1 MNSGKASLDPY
12 GDRLMR
18 LFWRRPPGTLA
29 ERTRRRVALHLVPFL
44 FFLYILAY
52 IDRSNVAVATLA
64 LSLSPQEGGLGFDT
78 AVIGFGSGVFFLGY
92 VILEIPST
100 LSVERWGARWVFAR
114 ILVLWGLMA
123 AAMGAVGTAWM
134 TSALGWVP
142 GLREPRGQFYFLRF
156 MLGFFEGGFF
166 PSVIYFLGQWFRRED
181 RAKAI
186 AGFALAMPLS
196 SVIGFPISDAL
207 LRADWFGLQGWR
219 WIFIVEGFVPVVAGI
234 ATIFLLTDRP
244 EKARWLGEEERA
256 WLAGELERE
265 HRERQQQAH
274 FGCRNHVFIVLL
286 LTAVYFCYNVT
297 AYGMQFFMPSL
308 FKQHLS
314 LMPAFVRGWFGL
326 DASLA
331 SGLHQHAIAAYAGV
345 RFELREIV
353 SAAVMKQREN
363 RAATYLAM
371 LPYFVSVAAV
381 LFNGWHSDRKQER
394 VAHAAVP
401 AVLTSL
407 AIFSAWILGAVVGS
421 PMPGLVVLIIVFG
434 AGAYSHIPP
443 FWSIPTMFLGSTA
456 AASAIGFINMTGN
469 LGGFLGP
476 KLLGEEA
483 AKSDLWKSLIYL
495 APWSVSAAV
504 ILLSMNFYRRRK
516 ERAARRT

>member
-1 MNSGKASLDPY
+1 M
-12 GDRLMR
+12 
-18 LFWRRPPGTLA
+18 
-29 ERTRRRVALHLVPFL
+29 ALHLVPFL

-52 IDRSNVAVATLA
+52 IDRSNVAVAKLA
-64 LSLSPQEGGLGFDT
+64 MSLSPDKGGLGFDD

-123 AAMGAVGTAWM
+123 AAMGAIGTAWV
-134 TSALGWVP
+134 THALGWVP
-142 GLREPRGQFYFLRF
+142 ALKDPRHQFYFFRF
-156 MLGFFEGGFF
+156 MLGVFEGGFF
-166 PSVIYFLGQWFRRED
+166 PSVIYFLSQWFRRED

-196 SVIGFPISDAL
+196 SVIGFPVSDAL
-207 LRADWFGLQGWR
+207 LRAEWFGLQGWR
-219 WIFIVEGFVPVVAGI
+219 WIFIVEGIVPVVAGI

-244 EKARWLGEEERA
+244 EKARWLNAEERT

-265 HRERQQQAH
+265 HRERQQQSH
-274 FGCRNHVFIVLL
+274 FGWRNHVFIVLL
-286 LTAVYFCYNVT
+286 LTAIYFCNNVT

-314 LMPAFVRGWFGL
+314 LVPSFVRGRFGL
-326 DASLA
+326 DE
-331 SGLHQHAIAAYAGV
+331 V
-345 RFELREIV
+345 V
-353 SAAVMKQREN
+353 STAVMKQREN

-371 LPYFVSVAAV
+371 LPYLISVAAV
-381 LFNGWHSDRKQER
+381 LFNGWHSDRKRER

-401 AVLTSL
+401 AVLCSL
-407 AIFSAWILGAVVGS
+407 AILSAWILGAVVGS
-421 PMPGLVVLIIVFG
+421 PLPGLVALIVLF
-434 AGAYSHIPP
+434 APAYSHIPP

-469 LGGFLGP
+469 VGGFFGP
-476 KLLGEEA
+476 TLLGEEA
-483 AKSDLWKSLIYL
+483 AKTDLWASLIYL
-495 APWSVSAAV
+495 APWS
-504 ILLSMNFYRRRK
+504 L
-516 ERAARRT
+516 ARP